1 VWSSSFS
8 PDGLR
13 IATASRDR
21 TVRIWDAATY
31 KTTAVLRGLGEDSPT
46 AAFSPDGSRV
56 VTTSTG
62 RIGRIWDVPG
72 GKEVAQLGVGNFE
85 TFSPDWKRLV
95 EVEFAQARVRDAAT
109 LREIAVLAGHSH
121 AIWSADF
128 SPDGTRIVTAS
139 EDRTARVWDAA
150 TGRELGVLSG
160 HRGIVRF
167 AAFSRDGTRVVTASD
182 DKTARV
188 WDAATA
194 KEIGILRG
202 HRGSVRSAAFDPTRP
217 RVVTASEDGT
227 ARIWNVDLQFRPLQ
241 DIIAQACARLSRLS
255 QMTRDEMRLA
265 GYPDSEPLVD
275 LCP

>member
-1 VWSSSFS
+1 MVVELQPRRFADRNGVARSNR
-8 PDGLR
+8 PDLGCHNLQDHR
-13 IATASRDR
+13 SAGWPRAGQPDCCIQSRWLARRDDFHGSHW
-21 TVRIWDAATY
+21 TH
-31 KTTAVLRGLGEDSPT
+31 LGR
-46 AAFSPDGSRV
+46 A
-56 VTTSTG
+56 
-62 RIGRIWDVPG
+62 G

-85 TFSPDWKRLV
+85 AFSPDWKRLV

-121 AIWSADF
+121 EISSAAF

-139 EDRTARVWDAA
+139 EDRTSRVWDAA
-150 TGRELGVLSG
+150 TGRELGVLRG

-167 AAFSRDGTRVVTASD
+167 AAFSRDGTRIVTTSD
-182 DKTARV
+182 DKTARI

-194 KEIGILRG
+194 KEVGTLRG
-202 HRGSVRSAAFDPTRP
+202 HRESVRSAAFDPVRP

-241 DIIAQACARLSRLS
+241 DVIAQACARLSRLS

-265 GYPDSEPLVD
+265 GYHDSEPLADV
-275 LCP
+275 CP